1 MKFDLIEPML
11 KCIEPP
17 RRMYRINSGNG
28 RLYFCINDDGT
39 VSTYVSAT
47 TFVRSVSPT
56 PKHLMDWML
65 EKGKQEYQRI
75 LNSSAEYGTT
85 LHYLCAQL
93 MIDGKYDLDMVDKI
107 IEPFALQEGF
117 RYWTLDWADEL
128 KSDMLA
134 FTKFVQDYEVEPL
147 GIEMVLASD
156 KYGVAGALD
165 YFAYIN
171 IEVEGLSTT
180 DFFQSGARK
189 GQPKPI
195 KIKKRVLAIIDV
207 KSGRKGFTQDHA
219 LQLAIHRQALIE
231 SFPEYENEEIYL
243 FNWSPK
249 EWKSEPSYNLKDQTN
264 EIDLTLLPHYSEI
277 ARIQE
282 LKKDRNMKLFNGVID
297 ISRPDKLQENVSY
310 LPLKEYLIKTFK
322 PL

>member
-1 MKFDLIEPML
+1 MKYELIEPML
-11 KCIEPP
+11 KRIEPQK
-17 RRMYRINSGNG
+17 RFYRINTGNG
-28 RLYFCINDDGT
+28 RLYFCMNEDGT
-39 VSTYVSAT
+39 FSTYVSAT

-56 PKHLMDWML
+56 PPHLINWML
-65 EKGKQEYQRI
+65 QQGEEGYKQK

-93 MIDGKYDLDMVDKI
+93 MIEGKYDLDMVDKV

-117 RYWTLDWADEL
+117 RHWTLDWADEL

-134 FTKFVQDYEVEPL
+134 FAKFVQDYEVEPL

-165 YFAYIN
+165 YFAYMN
-171 IEVEGLSTT
+171 IEVDGLSTT
-180 DFFQSGARK
+180 EFFQSGARK

-195 KIKKRVLAIIDV
+195 KVKKRVLAIIDV
-207 KSGRKGFTQDHA
+207 KSGRKGFTSDHA
-219 LQLAIHRQALIE
+219 LQLAIHKHALLE
-231 SFPEYENEEIYL
+231 SFPEYAGEEIYL

-264 EIDLTLLPHYSEI
+264 EIDLALLPHYSEI

-282 LKKDRNMKLFNGVID
+282 LKKDRNMKSFKGVID

-310 LPLKEYLIKTFK
+310 LSLKDYLAEKFK
-322 PL
+322 P